1 MNYKMIDLLD
11 KVVDPDKE
19 LDNELLIKEGVISSD
34 GKIELT
40 KINLM
45 TGAFTYAMMDLI
57 EEVDMD
63 QVELLNYIENL
74 YNKNQYMGIYCFL
87 LYLFEALEMEV
98 PYLFM
103 QLPSNTQVLKYYINE
118 FIADMKDYCECVI

>member
-45 TGAFTYAMMDLI
+45 TGAFTFAMMDLI

-74 YNKNQYMGIYCFL
+74 YNKNQYMGIYYFL

-118 FIADMKDYCECVI
+118 FIADMKDYCEC